1 MCIDIAWGLQKLG
14 IILKIKYYSKFTNS
28 KTSCLSKTW
37 KKRFLDNKDDFW
49 IVKII
54 FDIENW
60 LWKLKIYQ
68 FLVSGIIS
76 IHKIQQFPWRP
87 LLLQVLLCKNKN
99 LTFFAF
105 FFFAYRRH
113 VEVLC
118 IPIFPLQILWFVYPH
133 YTSTFSQLKTSI
145 RLSHVCSTKLRM

>member
-87 LLLQVLLCKNKN
+87 LLLQVLLCKNKIF
-99 LTFFAF
+99 TFFASF
-105 FFFAYRRH
+105 FFFCLPQACWGIMYSYLSITNFMICLSSLH
-113 VEVLC
+113 KH
-118 IPIFPLQILWFVYPH
+118 FQ
-133 YTSTFSQLKTSI
+133 STED
-145 RLSHVCSTKLRM
+145 